1 MDEER
6 EIKKEPLDDDDCI
19 QNSIKT
25 ELVEPKKEEPDD
37 YEEMPPND
45 IVEPRV
51 KEQPVYLKLET
62 TEYPEII
69 DKILKI
75 QSAIPRLRT
84 LRCAVCS
91 ESVHVKNTT
100 RQASKTR
107 QLFLLAG
114 LVLCGRISMEKA
126 QLLYSKRTFTSCK
139 VHVLEAMEEIFRVLK
154 IKNLQTRWAKES
166 METLMNTVRE
176 LHPEHS
182 FDRIY
187 PLLLDFN
194 RKADTIR
201 QDHKMDQDMRIIALM
216 DHDYCL
222 PNPIKTELVE
232 PKIEELD
239 YIEMPPEDFIEQK
252 IEEPDP
258 RQLEHMKLKTTVYHE
273 APPKLELVEPKS
285 EKLEE
290 QQQSQ
295 ESVLFEP
302 KLEEPNCDEDY
313 PEYIKLEPVDDSNE
327 HSGLSERFQRRKC
340 VACSQLQPAG
350 RIIVLK
356 SKSRKIFLV
365 VGLMFIGKRTVEETR
380 EWYHCPIFY
389 ICRTHVTEA
398 VNSIF
403 EVLNVRTVNEIETC
417 SMESRETLMATVNLL
432 EPNHKMDQDMRII
445 ALMDHDY
452 CLQNPIK
459 TELVEPKIEELD
471 YIELPPEAFIKEPEP
486 VLFEP
491 KLEEP
496 DCDEAYPEYIK
507 LEPVDD
513 SNEHS
518 SPKPKKT
525 QNRKCR
531 ICSCM
536 VAEDETTN
544 VTQKSRLLVLM
555 TGLVVG
561 NRTTV
566 EDARYW
572 MYENSSVF
580 LICKAH
586 QEEAVKGILSFL
598 NIRKLDEMTN
608 RSTEK
613 TQRLMQIVRDMD
625 LRHNFSA
632 FVNFLLAFVL
642 KMDSKEA
649 YLGTLGS
656 AFQSWKCVTCSQ
668 LQPAD
673 RIIAFNTKPKKIF
686 LVVGL
691 MLISK
696 ITLEEAQQWYDCPI
710 FHICRTHVTEAVN
723 SIFEVLNVKTVNE
736 IKWCTMKNHHK
747 MDQDMRN
754 IALMDHDYCLPNP
767 IKTELVEPKIEELD
781 YIKMPSDGF
790 IEAPEPVLF
799 EPKLEEPDCD
809 EDYPK
814 YIKLEPVDDSN
825 EHSAPKPK
833 EPRNRVCRICF
844 YAVAENETINVTQ
857 KSQLLI
863 LMTGLVVE
871 NRTALQDARYWMY
884 ENPPVFLIC
893 KAHQEE
899 AVKGIL
905 SFLNIRKLDEM
916 TTRSEAKTQ
925 RLMEIVRDM
934 GRRLKFSAFVNS
946 LLAFV
951 LEMDSKDAY
960 LGNLSSA
967 LRSWKCM
974 ACSQLQP
981 DNKIIFCNM
990 KTRKIFLI
998 VGLVFSGKIKVEEAQ
1013 LFYHSPIFPICR
1025 THVTEAVNSICDVLN
1040 VETVNGMKWS
1050 CTENRE
1056 TLMSVVNLLVPSMSF
1071 SNFSANLKNFI
1082 QNN

>member
-1 MDEER
+1 
-6 EIKKEPLDDDDCI
+6 
-19 QNSIKT
+19 
-25 ELVEPKKEEPDD
+25 
-37 YEEMPPND
+37 
-45 IVEPRV
+45 
-51 KEQPVYLKLET
+51 
-62 TEYPEII
+62 
-69 DKILKI
+69 
-75 QSAIPRLRT
+75 
-84 LRCAVCS
+84 
-91 ESVHVKNTT
+91 
-100 RQASKTR
+100 
-107 QLFLLAG
+107 
-114 LVLCGRISMEKA
+114 
-126 QLLYSKRTFTSCK
+126 
-139 VHVLEAMEEIFRVLK
+139 
-154 IKNLQTRWAKES
+154 
-166 METLMNTVRE
+166 
-176 LHPEHS
+176 
-182 FDRIY
+182 
-187 PLLLDFN
+187 
-194 RKADTIR
+194 
-201 QDHKMDQDMRIIALM
+201 MDQDMRIIALM
-216 DHDYCL
+216 DHDYCM

-258 RQLEHMKLKTTVYHE
+258 RQLDYMKLKTTVYHE

-285 EKLEE
+285 EKLEQ

-295 ESVLFEP
+295 EPVLFEP
-302 KLEEPNCDEDY
+302 KLEEPDCDEDY

-327 HSGLSERFQRRKC
+327 HSAPKPKKTHNRTCRICSYLVAEDETTRVTQKSRLLILMTGLVVGNRTTLEDARYWMYENSSVFLICKAHIEEAVKAIFTFLNIRKLDEMTNRSDWNKQRLMKIVNNIGERHDFSVFANFLLAYVLRMESKDAYLGNLSSGLSERFQRRKC

-365 VGLMFIGKRTVEETR
+365 VGLMFIGKRTVEEAR
-380 EWYHCPIFY
+380 EWYQEPIFY

-403 EVLNVRTVNEIETC
+403 EVLNVKTVNEIETC
-417 SMESRETLMATVNLL
+417 SMENRETLMATVNLL

-445 ALMDHDY
+445 ELMDHDY

-471 YIELPPEAFIKEPEP
+471 YIEMPPEAFIKEPEP

-544 VTQKSRLLVLM
+544 VTQKSRLLILM

-608 RSTEK
+608 RSTEN
-613 TQRLMQIVRDMD
+613 TQRLMQIVRDMGRWHD
-625 LRHNFSA
+625 FSA

-649 YLGTLGS
+649 YLGILGS

-673 RIIAFNTKPKKIF
+673 RIIVFNTKPKKIF
-686 LVVGL
+686 LLVGL
-691 MLISK
+691 MSIGK

-736 IKWCTMKNHHK
+736 IKWCSMKNHHK
-747 MDQDMRN
+747 MDQDMRI

-916 TTRSEAKTQ
+916 TNRSEAKTQ

-951 LEMDSKDAY
+951 LEMDSKDVY

-998 VGLVFSGKIKVEEAQ
+998 VGLVSIGKIKVEEAQ
-1013 LFYHSPIFPICR
+1013 LFYHSSIFPICR
-1025 THVTEAVNSICDVLN
+1025 THVTEAVNSIFDVLN

-1082 QNN
+1082 RNN